1 MNQKQQNANL
11 TRCTKCGKDY
21 HTGVKNFC
29 SNACYESDL
38 QERIKEACGNDTSHV
53 KKLS

>member
-1 MNQKQQNANL
+1 MKNM

-21 HTGVKNFC
+21 QIGVKNFC

-38 QERIKEACGNDTSHV
+38 QKRIKDACEEDTSHT
-53 KKLS
+53 KMLS